1 LFIHH
6 RSDVTVYLLVYVDDI
21 IVLSSTAAISR
32 LVCQLLSEFSAKDVG
47 VMPYFLGIEMFSP
60 SCCRLLLRYR
70 KYTLKLLARASML
83 KCTLVTTPMA
93 SSQRLCS
100 SDGDALSSEETTQ
113 YCNIVGGLQY
123 LTRLDLS
130 FVVNKVYVSI
140 TS

>member
-1 LFIHH
+1 
-6 RSDVTVYLLVYVDDI
+6 VN
-21 IVLSSTAAISR
+21 
-32 LVCQLLSEFSAKDVG
+32 DVG
-47 VMPYFLGIEMFSP
+47 VMPYFLGIEVFPP
-60 SCCRLLLRYR
+60 SCCRLLLRHR